1 MRDERGFTL
10 LEVLVAFAIV
20 AMAVAVLLEGMLGG
34 LHSADI
40 AGRYEEAV
48 ARARSHLAGLGSSL
62 AAGDTQGD
70 DGGSYHW
77 HLRLAPIATALIA
90 SDVVNGVP
98 ATRATL
104 FSVSIAISW
113 REGDRTRAVQL
124 DTKRV
129 NTIPAVGARGTP

>member
-1 MRDERGFTL
+1 MGDERGFTL
-10 LEVLVAFAIV
+10 LEVLIALAITAV
-20 AMAVAVLLEGMLGG
+20 AVAVLLDGTLGG
-34 LHSADI
+34 LHSADV
-40 AGRYEEAV
+40 AGHYQEAL

-77 HLRLAPIATALIA
+77 HLRLAPLASAAIG
-90 SDVVNGVP
+90 SDVVTGIP

-104 FSVSIAISW
+104 YSVAIAISW
-113 REGDRTRAVQL
+113 REGDRTRIVQL

-129 NTIPAVGARGTP
+129 STAPAIGRGSAQ